1 MVRRKAQPSQ
11 LALGRHCA
19 QPTSRPGEG
28 RESRGPEAGSDR
40 QKGVSHGP
48 GVGAAVTVSLGRH
61 CGRPAPGDR

>member
-1 MVRRKAQPSQ
+1 MVRRQAQPSQ

-40 QKGVSHGP
+40 HSWP
-48 GVGAAVTVSLGRH
+48 EPTLCAAVH
-61 CGRPAPGDR
+61 AA